1 MSSCAANFSS
11 IRQAID
17 DCAKDVSRDPAEVR
31 LLAVSKNA
39 DISAI
44 RELYDHGV
52 RDFGENRAA
61 VLQEKAA
68 NLPDDINWH
77 FIGTLQSNKIR
88 RILQSANV
96 IHSVDSLDLI
106 KKLDRIAGEE
116 GKTPEFY
123 LEISVS
129 GETSKG
135 GFSLEEA
142 DLAVAVAGECRYAK
156 LAGLMTMAP
165 LAASH
170 EYLVEIFSGL
180 RAIAKKHSISGL
192 SMGMSGD
199 FKEAISCGSTIV
211 RVGTAIFGK

>member
-1 MSSCAANFSS
+1 MSSCVANFSS

-17 DCAKDVSRDPAEVR
+17 DCAKEVSRDPAEVR

-129 GETSKG
+129 GEISKG

-142 DLAVAVAGECRYAK
+142 DLAVAAARECRYAK

-180 RAIAKKHSISGL
+180 QAIAKKHSISGL